1 MAIETINGVA
11 HAKQILKDAGVLM
24 PFDKG
29 YQAHIEAKAKAAKAA
44 EAKESKESKK

>member
-29 YQAHIEAKAKAAKAA
+29 YQAHIEAKAAEAA
-44 EAKESKESKK
+44 EAKQSKESKK

>member
-29 YQAHIEAKAKAAKAA
+29 YQAHIEAKAKAAEAA
-44 EAKESKESKK
+44 EAKQLKESKK